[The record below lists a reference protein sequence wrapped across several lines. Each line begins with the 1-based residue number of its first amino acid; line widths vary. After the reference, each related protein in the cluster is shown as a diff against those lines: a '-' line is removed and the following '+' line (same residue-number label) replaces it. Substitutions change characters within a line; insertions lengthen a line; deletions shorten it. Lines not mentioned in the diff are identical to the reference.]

1 MCVRECIF
9 VKYKEVLFLLYVF
22 KIKMLKHCLFVKQN
36 KQKNTYTNANTWLNR
51 NEGIELTVNLCI
63 FLGTFILASCFV
75 LFSHF
80 VLFVLSFFTRF
91 ALCFLWR
98 LFFFC
103 SHFGWEKLVVVRWLF
118 SLFFFSFKLF
128 TWFIGTLFEKFSF
141 SFSLRHSNSFHSVPF
156 HSARHWMFAFWF
168 FALSDFYVHS

>member
-36 KQKNTYTNANTWLNR
+36 KKKHIYKCEYLAQSKRRHRIDSKFVYISR
-51 NEGIELTVNLCI
+51 H
-63 FLGTFILASCFV
+63 ILASCFV